1 MEGWLASF
9 SISKLRPWRA
19 VTTAAED
26 ELRFRGWRGGRISTH
41 RAFARLH
48 PTAGDML
55 GSGVLLIGFSL
66 AWIRLIPS
74 VTHLWARMFSFWAVH
89 LNLHAPVDIVPQH
102 WGRIALSIP
111 YINLPAGP
119 ITPLTWSLT
128 ALVTAAI
135 GASTEF
141 FGEERTP
148 ITYMVRALVFL
159 QATALVYF
167 AFASARFPHSLPGY
181 TVGMM
186 VFGIILISLVP
197 AILAFTF
204 YVFKFVWWKKVGLT
218 VATMAHLTLLIP
230 LQYALHICVLHHSIL
245 FMPLLYFAFGPFLD
259 VLVFVSLYSWG
270 MSWRSP
276 HDGTT

>member
-1 MEGWLASF
+1 LASS
-9 SISKLRPWRA
+9 SISKLPSHRA
-19 VTTAAED
+19 AAPAADD

-48 PTAGDML
+48 PTAGDL
-55 GSGVLLIGFSL
+55 IGSALLLIGFSL
-66 AWIRLIPS
+66 AWMRLIPS

-89 LNLHAPVDIVPQH
+89 LNLQAPVAMIPQH
-102 WGRIALSIP
+102 WGRIELSIP
-111 YINLPAGP
+111 YISLPAGS

-128 ALVTAAI
+128 ALVTAAV
-135 GASTEF
+135 GAATEF

-148 ITYMVRALVFL
+148 IMYITRALVFL
-159 QATALVYF
+159 QASALVYF

-204 YVFKFVWWKKVGLT
+204 YVFDFVWWKKVGLT
-218 VATMAHLTLLIP
+218 VITMAHLTLLIP
-230 LQYALHICVLHHSIL
+230 LQYLLHIYLLHHSIL

-259 VLVFVSLYSWG
+259 VLVFVCLYSWG
-270 MSWRSP
+270 MSWRSR
-276 HDGTT
+276 HDAAA